1 MQPKTSKSNDMN
13 NAESTKMT
21 FVKETNH
28 GNQLVFEDVLG
39 KRYKMSTKHFM
50 SNMNSH
56 SRLKYANAE
65 GLPISG
71 MTYSVILYTDTN
83 SIALDRKVYLWE
95 LQRNKHTSIGKT
107 RSYRD
112 YVRYDQRR
120 KKPTTTGEAVGGL
133 IFSLFELGSAIWD
146 YVYED

>member
-1 MQPKTSKSNDMN
+1 MPKNPISNMPN
-13 NAESTKMT
+13 NLESRKMT
-21 FVKETNH
+21 FIKETNH

-39 KRYKMSTKHFM
+39 NRYKMSTKHFQ

-56 SRLKYANAE
+56 SRLKYVNAE
-65 GLPISG
+65 GFPISG

-95 LQRNKHTSIGKT
+95 PRRNKPASIGET

-112 YVRYDQRR
+112 FVRCAQRR
-120 KKPTTTGEAVGGL
+120 KMPTTTGEAVGGL

-146 YVYED
+146 YVHED